1 MKLTPI
7 QAEVITNN
15 LYQAFNIAEL
25 IQCAS
30 IDSTYPNDM
39 LINWKSEIELLFI
52 LLDDMKGAYMDH
64 GS

>member
-15 LYQAFNIAEL
+15 LYQAVNIAEL